1 MKEAMKELK
10 ETARDF
16 AMVYGPMIAAM
27 LVFAGAAAMG
37 GHTNGAGAC
46 AGIAAIAA
54 AMYASSIVVSAAI
67 ELVLYVKGEGK

>member
-10 ETARDF
+10 ETSREF
-16 AMVYGPMIAAM
+16 SMVYGPIIAAM

-37 GHTNGAGAC
+37 GNENGAGAC

-54 AMYASSIVVSAAI
+54 AMYVSTIIMSAVI
-67 ELVLYVKGEGK
+67 ELVAAVKR

>member
-10 ETARDF
+10 ETAREF
-16 AMVYGPMIAAM
+16 SMVYGPIIAAM
-27 LVFAGAAAMG
+27 LVFAGAAAIG

-54 AMYASSIVVSAAI
+54 AMYAATIVTTAI
-67 ELVLYVKGEGK
+67 IEFAEVVKK

>member
-1 MKEAMKELK
+1 MKEVKEDAK
-10 ETARDF
+10 EF

-37 GHTNGAGAC
+37 GHENGAAAC

-54 AMYASSIVVSAAI
+54 AMYIISIVFSAAI
-67 ELVLYVKGEGK
+67 ELVAAVKR

>member
-10 ETARDF
+10 ETTRDF
-16 AMVYGPMIAAM
+16 AMVYGPIIAAM

-37 GHTNGAGAC
+37 GHENGSGAC

-54 AMYASSIVVSAAI
+54 AMYAATIITSALI
-67 ELVLYVKGEGK
+67 ELAAAAKR

>member
-1 MKEAMKELK
+1 MKEVKEDAK
-10 ETARDF
+10 EF

-54 AMYASSIVVSAAI
+54 AMYAATIITSAVI
-67 ELVLYVKGEGK
+67 ELVAAVKR

>member
-16 AMVYGPMIAAM
+16 SMVYGPIIAAM

-37 GHTNGAGAC
+37 GQENGAGAC
-46 AGIAAIAA
+46 AGIAYIAA
-54 AMYASSIVVSAAI
+54 AMYAATIIMSAAI
-67 ELVLYVKGEGK
+67 ELAAAVKR

>member
-10 ETARDF
+10 ETVRDF
-16 AMVYGPMIAAM
+16 SMVYGPMIAAM

-54 AMYASSIVVSAAI
+54 AMYAATIITSAVI
-67 ELVLYVKGEGK
+67 ELVAAIKR

>member
-10 ETARDF
+10 ETTRDF

-54 AMYASSIVVSAAI
+54 AMYAATIVTTAII
-67 ELVLYVKGEGK
+67 ELAEELKK

>member
-16 AMVYGPMIAAM
+16 SMVYGPMIAAM

-54 AMYASSIVVSAAI
+54 AMYAATIITLAVI
-67 ELVLYVKGEGK
+67 ELVAAIKR

>member
-10 ETARDF
+10 ETAREF
-16 AMVYGPMIAAM
+16 SMVYGPIIAAM
-27 LVFAGAAAMG
+27 LAFAGAAAMD

-54 AMYASSIVVSAAI
+54 AMYAATIIMSAVIEVI
-67 ELVLYVKGEGK
+67 ELIRNE